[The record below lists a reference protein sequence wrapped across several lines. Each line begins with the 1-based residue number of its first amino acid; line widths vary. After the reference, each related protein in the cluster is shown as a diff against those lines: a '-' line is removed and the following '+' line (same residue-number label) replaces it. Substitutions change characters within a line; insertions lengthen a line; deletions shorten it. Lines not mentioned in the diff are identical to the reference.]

1 MTRSR
6 LASAA
11 LAAALAAAALA
22 AAAPASA
29 QDPRPLQGLFC
40 NTEAQIDRALAD
52 IAAGLSPGRAA
63 DRANREA
70 VVCTHVD
77 RRHFMIAAPVVL
89 GDDAVPLVKHRGALV
104 GVLVGGNLR
113 PVTPAA
119 DLYFLTPGELPG
131 AVVERRT

>member
-6 LASAA
+6 LASTA
-11 LAAALAAAALA
+11 LAAALA

-63 DRANREA
+63 DRANRDA

-77 RRHFMIAAPVVL
+77 RLHFMIAGPVAL
-89 GDDAVPLVKHRGALV
+89 GDDAVPLVKYRGALV

-113 PVTPAA
+113 PVTPAT